1 MSAPNTSLDLISNLI
16 NQYKELKDSYTA
28 KREEQGSIDR
38 ELSDWYH
45 CVEGIDITHVS
56 QSHKM
61 IKRGKDILERRRN
74 IKFEILLL
82 KGSLDNMTIS
92 IEQIR
97 RSVKIVIDKDKE
109 VRQEIKDRARI

>member
-1 MSAPNTSLDLISNLI
+1 
-16 NQYKELKDSYTA
+16 
-28 KREEQGSIDR
+28 
-38 ELSDWYH
+38 
-45 CVEGIDITHVS
+45 
-56 QSHKM
+56 M
-61 IKRGKDILERRRN
+61 IKRGKDILERRRG

>member
-1 MSAPNTSLDLISNLI
+1 MSVALNLVNELIS
-16 NQYKELKDSYTA
+16 QYDELEAQYAT

-45 CVEGIDITHVS
+45 CVEGIEITHIS

-74 IKFEILLL
+74 IKYETLIM
-82 KGSLDNMTIS
+82 KATLDNLKHS
-92 IEQIR
+92 ITQIKKN
-97 RSVKIVIDKDKE
+97 VKIVVDKDTA
-109 VRQEIKDRARI
+109 VRQEIKDRAKI

>member
-1 MSAPNTSLDLISNLI
+1 MSTPLDLITNLL
-16 NQYKELKDSYTA
+16 NQYKELKALYDT
-28 KREEQGSIDR
+28 KREEQGEIDR
-38 ELSDWYH
+38 ELSDYYH
-45 CVEGIDITHVS
+45 CIEGIDITHVS

-74 IKFEILLL
+74 IKFETLLI
-82 KGSLDNMTIS
+82 KASLDNMSIS

-97 RSVKIVIDKDKE
+97 RSVKIVIDKDKA